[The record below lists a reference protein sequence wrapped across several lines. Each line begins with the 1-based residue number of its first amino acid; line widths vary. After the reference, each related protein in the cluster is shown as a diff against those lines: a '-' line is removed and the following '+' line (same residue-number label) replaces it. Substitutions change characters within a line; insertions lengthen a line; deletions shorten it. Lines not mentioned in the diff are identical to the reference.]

1 MFKVGYEEGDFKG
14 MEAAGSTEEKARKNL
29 KNKIL
34 RKLKKEIIES
44 FTSTDIEHLYRCF
57 ETTTDDRDEVNNTID
72 TTRTITERSEDLDFI
87 TMDLTTNL
95 H

>member
-1 MFKVGYEEGDFKG
+1 
-14 MEAAGSTEEKARKNL
+14 L

-72 TTRTITERSEDLDFI
+72 TTGHYFGFSNIKDIDQMSHKLLQLEDI
-87 TMDLTTNL
+87 IKQQEQNNA
-95 H
+95 